1 VEAGQAPDQQ
11 PRPGVRPEKGA
22 RDRLIARALAHPSWA
37 LGFADEVWW
46 SRTAQPALRAWADA
60 DHPPR
65 QVEQTVPTDDPDPRA
80 LACYGLLLRA
90 AGADEMLLR
99 FVDGRPVSALTTRF
113 LAWCCDR
120 LEAAGKT
127 ALLLVWDNAK
137 WHVSREVRGW
147 VRQHNQAVARDGHGV
162 RVVRCQL
169 PSKSPWLN
177 PIEPKWLHGKRRVAE
192 PARLLTARELADRV
206 CAAFGCPHEPH
217 LTLADDVA

>member
-1 VEAGQAPDQQ
+1 
-11 PRPGVRPEKGA
+11 
-22 RDRLIARALAHPSWA
+22 
-37 LGFADEVWW
+37 
-46 SRTAQPALRAWADA
+46 
-60 DHPPR
+60 
-65 QVEQTVPTDDPDPRA
+65 
-80 LACYGLLLRA
+80 
-90 AGADEMLLR
+90 MLLR

-113 LAWCCDR
+113 LGWCCDR
-120 LEAAGKT
+120 LRSEGTT

-137 WHVSREVRGW
+137 WHVSTEVRGW

-206 CAAFGCPHEPH
+206 CAAFGCAHEPH
-217 LTLADDVA
+217 LSLAEDAT